1 MENLELK
8 GLHVDELQKLRVMDS
23 ELATQTTAL
32 KNECGGFVGQIA
44 DFQKMTDGFI
54 ALSDEVSK
62 EVEKEK
68 IAVLGARNRL
78 KSVTKAREQEQQQ
91 LHALIVERKMALE
104 RLRVECEALQK
115 IEAEQ
120 NDFIEQLILQQ

>member
-1 MENLELK
+1 MY
-8 GLHVDELQKLRVMDS
+8 S
-23 ELATQTTAL
+23 ERPQ
-32 KNECGGFVGQIA
+32 
-44 DFQKMTDGFI
+44 
-54 ALSDEVSK
+54 
-62 EVEKEK
+62 
-68 IAVLGARNRL
+68 
-78 KSVTKAREQEQQQ
+78 SVTKAREQEQQQ

>member
-1 MENLELK
+1 MTELS
-8 GLHVDELQKLRVMDS
+8 MCS
-23 ELATQTTAL
+23 ERPQ
-32 KNECGGFVGQIA
+32 
-44 DFQKMTDGFI
+44 
-54 ALSDEVSK
+54 
-62 EVEKEK
+62 
-68 IAVLGARNRL
+68 
-78 KSVTKAREQEQQQ
+78 SVTKAREQEQQQ

>member
-1 MENLELK
+1 MS
-8 GLHVDELQKLRVMDS
+8 MYS
-23 ELATQTTAL
+23 ERPQ
-32 KNECGGFVGQIA
+32 
-44 DFQKMTDGFI
+44 
-54 ALSDEVSK
+54 
-62 EVEKEK
+62 
-68 IAVLGARNRL
+68 
-78 KSVTKAREQEQQQ
+78 SVTKAREQEQQQ